1 MKLSFFDVKDGW
13 IWTISFGSVLSLV
26 PTRKIT
32 LNKTWLLPFLQFTP
46 ESCPLN
52 GPQESTITHFLTI
65 VAGDTV
71 LHRELGN
78 HGSNC
83 GSSISIALRYLFI
96 MAPLL
101 FVVVVIDFHDV
112 LKYIF
117 KHSRKRWAY
126 VHLTD
131 EDGGAKCDFAIV
143 IM

>member
-1 MKLSFFDVKDGW
+1 MA
-13 IWTISFGSVLSLV
+13 

-32 LNKTWLLPFLQFTP
+32 LNEICLIPFLQFTP

-52 GPQESTITHFLTI
+52 SPRESSVTHFLTV

-83 GSSISIALRYLFI
+83 GSSISIALRYLLI
-96 MAPLL
+96 MAPL
-101 FVVVVIDFHDV
+101 FFIVVVIDFHDV

-117 KHSRKRWAY
+117 QYSREREAY
-126 VHLTD
+126 AHLQIGTL
-131 EDGGAKCDFAIV
+131 GPNVALL
-143 IM
+143 